1 MMRIFLQPKTA
12 ATAVFFS
19 ILVAF
24 TSFSHAS
31 PANQEQ
37 VEQKA
42 AELEKLKQKIDDL
55 RKSFL
60 ESQADLNAED
70 KRLKDIDLEIDN
82 INVKLRDLAA
92 QQKSLENE
100 LAILQSKR
108 QNINDKLQAEQKMLG
123 QHLRAAYI
131 SGHEEYL
138 KLIMNQQSPEHV
150 SRMLVYY
157 RYLTADRVST
167 INRINGYLD
176 DLGELEE
183 KIRLRSS
190 ELSTVIEQQQAKRDD
205 LKETYSKQ
213 LSIVKKLQL
222 ELTGKEEQI
231 SRFKR
236 DEKDL
241 LVLIDKLRQAIDE
254 LLEEEKFATSFRD
267 YRGRLEL
274 PANAKVV
281 KRYGTRRDI
290 GNLRW
295 KGIVLAGKLGSE
307 VRAVFNGRV
316 VYADWM
322 RGFGLLL
329 IVDHGDSYM
338 SLYGHNES
346 LLVEEGDWV
355 ETGQVIASMGKSG
368 GNSEP
373 GLYFEIR
380 YRGKPQ
386 NPLRWARR

>member
-1 MMRIFLQPKTA
+1 MRIFLQPKTA

-24 TSFSHAS
+24 TSFSHAA
-31 PANQEQ
+31 PANQEHI
-37 VEQKA
+37 EQKA
-42 AELEKLKQKIDDL
+42 AELEKLKQKINDL

-60 ESQADLNAED
+60 ENQADLNAED
-70 KRLKDIDLEIDN
+70 KRLKDIDLDIDN
-82 INVKLRDLAA
+82 INAKLRDLAA
-92 QQKSLENE
+92 QQESLENE
-100 LAILQSKR
+100 LAILQSKQ

-167 INRINGYLD
+167 INRINSYLD
-176 DLGELEE
+176 DLGELEK

-205 LKETYSKQ
+205 LKETYSRQ

-236 DEKDL
+236 DERDL
-241 LVLIDKLRQAIDE
+241 LVLIEKLRQAIDE

-307 VRAVFNGRV
+307 VRSVFNGRV